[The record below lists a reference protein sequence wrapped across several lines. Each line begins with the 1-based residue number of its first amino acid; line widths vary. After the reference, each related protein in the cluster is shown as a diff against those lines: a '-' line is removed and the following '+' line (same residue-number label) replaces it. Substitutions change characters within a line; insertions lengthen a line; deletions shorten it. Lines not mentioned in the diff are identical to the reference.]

1 MTPNLHRLPPDWSLF
16 MHAERLAEKA
26 VEQIVVCAK
35 EAIAQR
41 GQFHLVTAG
50 GTTPNRCYE
59 LLRDTE
65 QDWSRWFIYMGDER
79 VLPLTDKDRN
89 SVALHQAWLSF
100 GKIPAEQIFYMPTEL
115 GLQPAVAAYSEVVQK
130 IALFDLV
137 LLGMGEDGH
146 SASLFPGHD
155 SVNLMQDVIAETQ
168 SPKPPAQR
176 VSLSYTR
183 LNRSRNMLKLISGKS
198 KYEVLQ
204 AWLNGAI
211 LPINQLYAEQH
222 TWVYLDESAWFG
234 D

>member
-1 MTPNLHRLPPDWSLF
+1 MTFNNTLPTDWSLF
-16 MHAERLAEKA
+16 IQTERLAVAA
-26 VEQIVVCAK
+26 VEQIVACAH
-35 EAIAQR
+35 EAIK
-41 GQFHLVTAG
+41 QFGEFHVVTAG
-50 GTTPNRCYE
+50 GTTPTRCYE
-59 LLRDTE
+59 LLRNTE

-115 GLQPAVAAYSEVVQK
+115 GLQPAVAAYSKVVQK

-155 SVNLMQDVIAETQ
+155 SMNLTQDVIAETQ

-176 VSLSYTR
+176 VSLSYAR
-183 LNRSRNMLKLISGKS
+183 LNHSRNMLKLISGKG
-198 KYEVLQ
+198 KYEALQ

-211 LPINQLYAEQH
+211 LPINQLHAQQH
-222 TWVYLDESAWFG
+222 TWVYLDESAWSG
-234 D
+234 N